1 MKPIKIFLLSVAFAL
16 MLCAGASAI
25 TIDVASTSGTWTA
38 ATGAPTSFNGLGT
51 SSIRWGDSTGFGQS
65 GYDFL
70 GVPLPIQN
78 NVAEGTLFNLGEF
91 HHLNEPITGNAIT
104 GATLD
109 VNVHLKI
116 PSGGSTF
123 VQDFIYNF
131 SHDETP
137 NISGQ
142 CPPGSKS
149 VCDDIVG
156 ILNTVPNQSIIVNG
170 TEYIIQLKGFSQDG
184 GVTVT
189 SQFLTQENND
199 NAASLYG
206 TFVTRSTAVPEP
218 GMMILLG
225 SGLVGLIGLKRK
237 FRK

>member
-1 MKPIKIFLLSVAFAL
+1 M
-16 MLCAGASAI
+16 
-25 TIDVASTSGTWTA
+25 
-38 ATGAPTSFNGLGT
+38 
-51 SSIRWGDSTGFGQS
+51 
-65 GYDFL
+65 
-70 GVPLPIQN
+70 
-78 NVAEGTLFNLGEF
+78 
-91 HHLNEPITGNAIT
+91 
-104 GATLD
+104 
-109 VNVHLKI
+109 
-116 PSGGSTF
+116 
-123 VQDFIYNF
+123 
-131 SHDETP
+131 
-137 NISGQ
+137 
-142 CPPGSKS
+142 
-149 VCDDIVG
+149 CDDIVG